1 MDYTGKAIKL
11 FAEESAIVFAD
22 GKVIKGAQ
30 EVGGYVVRVIELSAT
45 LGLNK
50 GLKIGFVGGV
60 IVTGC
65 AAIAARKYYKPKK
78 LKE

>member
-30 EVGGYVVRVIELSAT
+30 EVGGYVVRVIESSAT
-45 LGLNK
+45 LGLKK
-50 GLKIGFVGGV
+50 GLKIGFVAGV
-60 IVTGC
+60 S
-65 AAIAARKYYKPKK
+65 
-78 LKE
+78 

>member
-1 MDYTGKAIKL
+1 MDFTGKAIKL

-22 GKVIKGAQ
+22 GKVFKGAQ
-30 EVGGYVVRVIELSAT
+30 EVGGYVVRVVESSVT
-45 LGLNK
+45 LGLKK

-60 IVTGC
+60 MATGC
-65 AAIAARKYYKPKK
+65 VTLAALTYYKPKK

>member
-1 MDYTGKAIKL
+1 MDYTEKAIKL
-11 FAEESAIVFAD
+11 FAEESTIVYAN
-22 GKVIKGAQ
+22 GKVFKGAQ
-30 EVGGYVVRVIELSAT
+30 EVGSYLVRVIDLSAT
-45 LGLNK
+45 LGLKK

-65 AAIAARKYYKPKK
+65 AAVAARKYYKPKK

>member
-1 MDYTGKAIKL
+1 MDFTGKAIKL

-22 GKVIKGAQ
+22 GKVFKGAQ
-30 EVGGYVVRVIELSAT
+30 EVGGYVVRVVESSVT
-45 LGLNK
+45 LGLKK

-65 AAIAARKYYKPKK
+65 AAVAARKYYKPKK